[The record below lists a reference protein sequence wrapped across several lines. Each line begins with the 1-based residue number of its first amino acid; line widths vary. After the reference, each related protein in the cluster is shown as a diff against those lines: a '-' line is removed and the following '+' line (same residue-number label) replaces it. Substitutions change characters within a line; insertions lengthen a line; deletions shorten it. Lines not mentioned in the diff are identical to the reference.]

1 MAGKISVECP
11 SCLAKLSLPDSS
23 KLGKKIRCPKC
34 SETFVPEAPDDDD
47 DFEEDEIEDEPKR
60 GAGKKSSSG
69 GAATSKGA
77 KKGAKKASSSGDGS
91 NLPLIIGGAVGLLAL
106 VGAGLFFSGI
116 FNSKPLPEPPA
127 MQPMAVVAPPAPP
140 PPPQISPVEKVLGLR
155 WMPAD
160 TDLIVHAKLADIW
173 QAPLLKEPLKSP
185 QVETGLKEFEKQF
198 GMPPSDVESVTI
210 GVVDLMGG
218 IVKMLTAGPPAGGV
232 PGFGLPAFPTMSP
245 QEAHYVMVVRTKK
258 PIDLKLISQAI
269 PNATMRDKNGKP
281 YFEVA
286 ANFMQPANGGWS
298 PESNTLILATSNELM
313 ATIERG
319 ETVVPRKELAG
330 INHLPQ
336 LVIAGVVRGLRSDEI
351 QQAESKQIMFPPFFA
366 ELWRPDGK
374 YSPRMGSMGLTLKGG
389 FDLQISAFSNT
400 NEGSQNIK
408 VAFESFVKEL
418 RSMFDGY
425 KTTAPP
431 LIGELGE
438 LLLTNLKI
446 EEQNQKVSLS
456 TGVPDSAQEKLEQL
470 PPVIM
475 MMAMMGGMSGAPGGF
490 PGGPPMDTP
499 PNFGASPGSI
509 PMDQSQKGVSTISL
523 PGETESVESATV
535 EGLPEG
541 LTLTAKAAW
550 STLPVAPTP
559 DGKVTETIEILID
572 VTGDDV
578 DTICAATGVSA
589 KTVTIEGGTLKKSK
603 RTLPGGVDSQ
613 KTFLAFDAEHSLPGE
628 HPPDTLRVRLA
639 VDAPTSSPT
648 KIDVLEGSFKI
659 MTAGKSQELTIEN
672 VPQKAK
678 SPLHDPEFKAAGV
691 KLLRSPKDV
700 IPQSLKLQCDKGHYL
715 GRVRGTPG
723 DVLSLTEVEK
733 GVTIQRIY
741 ANQAD
746 GKFPDDFEIAFQLHT
761 DLKEQTVSFRF
772 ENVPLPTA
780 ETKPVSLQ
788 QQVPQQ
794 QN

>member
-140 PPPQISPVEKVLGLR
+140 PPPQIPPAEKVLGLR
-155 WMPAD
+155 WMPAE
-160 TDLIVHAKLADIW
+160 TDLIVHAKLTDIW

-185 QVETGLKEFEKQF
+185 SIEGGLKEFEKQF
-198 GMPPSDVESVTI
+198 GMPLSEIESVSI
-210 GVVDLMGG
+210 GITDLTGG

-232 PGFGLPAFPTMSP
+232 PGFGMPAMSP
-245 QEAHYVMVVRTKK
+245 QEVRYVTVVRTKK

-281 YFEVA
+281 FFEVP

-319 ETVVPRKELAG
+319 ETVIPRKELAG

-336 LVIAGVVRGLRSDEI
+336 LVIAGAVRGLRSDEI
-351 QQAESKQIMFPPFFA
+351 QQAEAKQIMFPPFFA
-366 ELWRPDGK
+366 ELWKPDGK
-374 YSPRMGSMGLTLKGG
+374 YSPRMGSLGLTVKGG

-400 NEGSQNIK
+400 AEGSQNIK
-408 VAFESFVKEL
+408 VALESFEKEM
-418 RSMFDGY
+418 RSLFDAY
-425 KTTAPP
+425 KMTAPP

-438 LLLTNLKI
+438 LLLANLKI
-446 EEQNQKVSLS
+446 EEQNQRVSLS

-470 PPVIM
+470 PPVVM
-475 MMAMMGGMSGAPGGF
+475 TMVMLGGFGGAPGGF
-490 PGGPPMDTP
+490 PGGPPIGAP
-499 PNFGASPGSI
+499 PTFGGSLGSL
-509 PMDQSQKGVSTISL
+509 PMDHPKNLVSAISQ
-523 PGETESVESATV
+523 PGETESVEPATV
-535 EGLPEG
+535 DGLPDG
-541 LTLTAKAAW
+541 LKLTAKAAW
-550 STLPVAPTP
+550 SILPVPPAP
-559 DGKVTETIEILID
+559 DGKVTGTIEILID

-578 DTICAATGVSA
+578 DTIIAATGASA
-589 KTVTIEGGTLKKSK
+589 KTLTIDGGTLKKSK
-603 RTLPGGVDSQ
+603 RTLPGGVDVQ
-613 KTFLAFDAEHSLPGE
+613 KTFLAFDAEHSLPAE
-628 HPPDTLRVRLA
+628 HPPETLRVRLA
-639 VDAPTSSPT
+639 VDAPTNIPT

-659 MTAGKSQELTIEN
+659 MTAGKLQELTIEN
-672 VPQKAK
+672 APQKAK
-678 SPLHDPEFKAAGV
+678 SPLNDPEFKAAGI
-691 KLLRSPKDV
+691 KLIRSPKDV
-700 IPQSLKLQCDKGHYL
+700 IPQRLKLQCDKDHYL

-746 GKFPDDFEIAFQLHT
+746 GKFPDEFEIAFQLHT
-761 DLKEQTVSFRF
+761 DLKEQTVTFRF

-780 ETKPVSLQ
+780 ETKPGS
-788 QQVPQQ
+788 PQQ
-794 QN
+794 